1 VLPVPDLVETPH
13 GVLAIVAL
21 PEDEL
26 ALASTL
32 HPEEIALTGPFAPRR
47 VRTFAGGRYAL
58 RAAMTAARL
67 DFSGPILRDDR
78 GAPIVPAGVRASL
91 SHGDDVACALVA
103 VGFAGQVGVDIETI
117 ARLKP
122 NISRL
127 ILTERERAIVKD
139 EPRELALRFSLKESF
154 YKAIDPYVRRYIGFH
169 EVEVDPLEDGTA
181 RFVHQVGAFIVDAR
195 WVLRGPHVISTVRA
209 SSR

>member
-1 VLPVPDLVETPH
+1 VLPVPDIVETPH

-32 HPEEIALTGPFAPRR
+32 HPDELALTKPFAPRR
-47 VRTFAGGRYAL
+47 IRTFAGGRYAL

-67 DFSGPILRDDR
+67 DYSGPILRDDR
-78 GAPIVPAGVRASL
+78 GAPVVPAGVRASL

-103 VGFAGQVGVDIETI
+103 VDFGGHVGVDIETI

-122 NISRL
+122 HIARL
-127 ILTERERAIVKD
+127 ILTERERAIVQD
-139 EPRELALRFSLKESF
+139 QPRELAIRFSLKESF
-154 YKAIDPYVRRYIGFH
+154 YKAIDPYVRRYVGFH
-169 EVEVDPLEDGTA
+169 EVEVDPLGDGTA
-181 RFVHQVGAFIVDAR
+181 TFVHSLGKFVVDAR
-195 WVLRGPHVISTVRA
+195 WTVREPHVISTVRA
-209 SSR
+209 SAI